1 MFWTKEAC
9 ETNGV
14 FKFVCTNS
22 ITVNGVV
29 VAIPLENGREVS
41 KAKCIL
47 TSSLNW
53 VDNTE
58 FKNGCGVGK

>member
-14 FKFVCTNS
+14 FKFVCTTD

-29 VAIPLENGREVS
+29 TAVPLEFGREVS
-41 KAKCIL
+41 RLKCIL
-47 TSSLNW
+47 PKLLTW
-53 VDNTE
+53 TDNTL
-58 FKNGCGVGK
+58 FKNDCGVGK